1 MNISERLSMLRT
13 AMHQKKIDAYL
24 ITSSDFHQSEYIGE
38 HFKTRAFMTGFTG
51 SAGIAVITRKQAGL
65 WTDGRYFI
73 QAETELQGTGI
84 ELYKSGNPGVK
95 SVEEFLEE
103 FLPQNG
109 TLGFDGRC
117 ISAAKVLELKK
128 RLQHRGIRFE
138 AQFDLVDSIW
148 ENRPSLSTELVY
160 FLEEAYS
167 GETLASKLA
176 RLRTEMRSHGATM
189 HLLTSLED
197 IAWLFNIRGKD
208 VLFTPVVLSY
218 AVITL
223 EEVHLFIDSNKL
235 SESIL
240 NVFQDEHVKFHP
252 YHVIYEFVEHLPEN
266 EVILLDTNKVNFS
279 LYETIPSSTTQIH
292 ACNPTVLFKAIK
304 NETEISNLKQAYLK
318 DGIAHTKFLYWL
330 KKNYHTNTLTE
341 IGVSQKLE
349 ELRAEHVNFIGPSFA
364 PISAYGTN
372 AAMCHYSATAKSNA
386 TLKEGA
392 LFLADTGGH
401 YLEGS
406 TDITRTVALGEVS
419 DTLKTQYT
427 QVLRGNLA
435 LANIKFLHGC
445 TGENLDILARQY
457 LWNCGLDYKHGT
469 GHGIGYLLSIHE
481 GPCNIK
487 WQYRNQPV
495 ALEAGMILSD
505 EPGVYIEGS
514 HGIRL
519 ENILLVCNDIQNE
532 YGQFMHFE
540 TLTLVPFDLD
550 AIDGTLLNEHEKILL
565 NQYHQTVY
573 DKIAPYLSEDEQ
585 AWLKQA
591 TRAI

>member
-1 MNISERLSMLRT
+1 
-13 AMHQKKIDAYL
+13 
-24 ITSSDFHQSEYIGE
+24 
-38 HFKTRAFMTGFTG
+38 
-51 SAGIAVITRKQAGL
+51 
-65 WTDGRYFI
+65 
-73 QAETELQGTGI
+73 
-84 ELYKSGNPGVK
+84 
-95 SVEEFLEE
+95 
-103 FLPQNG
+103 
-109 TLGFDGRC
+109 
-117 ISAAKVLELKK
+117 
-128 RLQHRGIRFE
+128 
-138 AQFDLVDSIW
+138 
-148 ENRPSLSTELVY
+148 
-160 FLEEAYS
+160 
-167 GETLASKLA
+167 
-176 RLRTEMRSHGATM
+176 
-189 HLLTSLED
+189 
-197 IAWLFNIRGKD
+197 
-208 VLFTPVVLSY
+208 
-218 AVITL
+218 
-223 EEVHLFIDSNKL
+223 
-235 SESIL
+235 
-240 NVFQDEHVKFHP
+240 
-252 YHVIYEFVEHLPEN
+252 
-266 EVILLDTNKVNFS
+266 
-279 LYETIPSSTTQIH
+279 
-292 ACNPTVLFKAIK
+292 
-304 NETEISNLKQAYLK
+304 
-318 DGIAHTKFLYWL
+318 
-330 KKNYHTNTLTE
+330 
-341 IGVSQKLE
+341 
-349 ELRAEHVNFIGPSFA
+349 
-364 PISAYGTN
+364 
-372 AAMCHYSATAKSNA
+372 MCHYSATAKSNA